1 MKIFLLSVLMIFAQ
15 ISFLSSAQAQATS
28 SRALT
33 RKIVPPKES
42 PAPDPAPAAKPLVKP
57 PVVAAPVPAK
67 TEEEKAEILKKT
79 VESQKKRAEEGSAS
93 AQYELGMRY
102 LNGNGV
108 EKNLK
113 LARKWLELSAQQ
125 GNATA
130 AKRLEALQKTAPAKI
145 EKPTSPN

>member
-1 MKIFLLSVLMIFAQ
+1 MKMILLSVLMLSAPV
-15 ISFLSSAQAQATS
+15 SFLSFAQAQVTS

-42 PAPDPAPAAKPLVKP
+42 PAPDPAPAPKPLVKP
-57 PVVAAPVPAK
+57 QVVAAPVPAK
-67 TEEEKAEILKKT
+67 TEGEKAEILKKT

-102 LNGNGV
+102 FNGDGV
-108 EKNLK
+108 GKNLE
-113 LARKWLELSAQQ
+113 LARQWLELSAQQ
-125 GNATA
+125 GNAPA
-130 AKRLEALQKTAPAKI
+130 AKKLEALKKIAPAKI